1 MTESD
6 FSVPL
11 RVERLMRGFRPPWAI
26 AGGWAIDLYLGRVTR
41 RHKDVEIAI
50 FRGDQC
56 KLHAH
61 LSPGFDLRLVRNG
74 RAGQPT
80 RREPWSVAHRLESSI
95 HQLEAID
102 RLDGFVLEILIDE
115 RDNGNW
121 RFRRNMRIC
130 MPLES
135 AIKTSEVAAVPH
147 IAPEIALLFK
157 AKKPRAEDEADFRQV
172 LQILPTQS
180 RDWLKAAVSQCHPG
194 HGWSHLLG
202 GPNRSS

>member
-41 RHKDVEIAI
+41 RHKDVEISI
-50 FRGDQC
+50 FRDDQC
-56 KLHAH
+56 KLHTH
-61 LSPGFDLRLVRNG
+61 LTSGFDLRLVRNG
-74 RAGQPT
+74 RAGRPT
-80 RREPWSVAHRLESSI
+80 CREPWSVAHRLERSI
-95 HQLEAID
+95 HQLEAIN

-121 RFRRNMRIC
+121 CFRRNMRIR

-147 IAPEIALLFK
+147 VAPEIALLFK
-157 AKKPRAEDEADFRQV
+157 AKEPRAEDEADFRQV

-180 RDWLKAAVSQCHPG
+180 RDWLKAAVCQCHPG

-202 GPNRSS
+202 GQN